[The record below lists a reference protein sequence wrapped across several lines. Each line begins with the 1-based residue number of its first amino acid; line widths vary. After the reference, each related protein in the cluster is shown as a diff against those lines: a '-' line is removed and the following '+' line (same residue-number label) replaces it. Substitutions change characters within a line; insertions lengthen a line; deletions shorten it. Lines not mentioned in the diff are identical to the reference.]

1 MIFQPAHVSDI
12 NKTRELVSLQY
23 RKNKNGQTHYSLY
36 KKSLE
41 NCKIIVLSLTFTF
54 TSLYSSLTE
63 LFLTENKYVDPSNY
77 ARQIDLL

>member
-41 NCKIIVLSLTFTF
+41 NGKIIALSLTFTF
-54 TSLYSSLTE
+54 TSLYTSLTE
-63 LFLTENKYVDPSNY
+63 LFFTENKYVDPSNY